1 MSYYSGQRTS
11 ADGITVLQLLDGT
24 IVVEVLDAF
33 LSQLCLG
40 RAHIVALV
48 LQPHLTVESVC
59 LWWYFN
65 RRSQTHVTRLI
76 PIRRKC
82 IYTSSH
88 CSSYSCSLILS
99 FLLLFLVFNLCC
111 SASYMPSL
119 LILLLNIFIVS
130 LPLLRFLLTLIPLL
144 LDNLRL
150 IYLRCLLFI
159 FSSFY
164 PFLVVFALFLFLLFC
179 IFVFVFLVIHCGVR

>member
-1 MSYYSGQRTS
+1 M
-11 ADGITVLQLLDGT
+11 ALVD
-24 IVVEVLDAF
+24 VLDAF

-59 LWWYFN
+59 LWWYFS
-65 RRSQTHVTRLI
+65 RRRQTHVTNVSY
-76 PIRRKC
+76 PDTMKVHF
-82 IYTSSH
+82 YTSSH
-88 CSSYSCSLILS
+88 WSSCYCSFVFS
-99 FLLLFLVFNLCC
+99 FLLLFLFFNLFC
-111 SASYMPSL
+111 SASYTPSL
-119 LILLLNIFIVS
+119 LILLLNICIVS

-159 FSSFY
+159 VSSFY
-164 PFLVVFALFLFLLFC
+164 PFLVVFALFLFLLFF